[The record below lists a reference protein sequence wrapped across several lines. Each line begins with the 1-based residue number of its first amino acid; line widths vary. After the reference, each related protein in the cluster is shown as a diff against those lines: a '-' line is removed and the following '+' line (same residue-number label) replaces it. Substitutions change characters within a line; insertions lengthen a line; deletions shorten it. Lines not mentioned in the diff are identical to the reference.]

1 MSLAGKANDAPVK
14 DMAQSV
20 DSSRDRDGVLELTKA
35 QSKRLLL
42 KTDLVV
48 MPLAVLSMTLA
59 FLDKVWPKLSQIKSP
74 LTPSRMHWDMP
85 LFSVSRRM
93 PTSSLKN
100 TVGSVA
106 SSTSVT
112 WLWSFLHSG

>member
-1 MSLAGKANDAPVK
+1 MSQTPKTEQGQAK

-20 DSSRDRDGVLELTKA
+20 ASDREQDETLELTKA

-59 FLDKVWPKLSQIKSP
+59 FLDKVCLDTQILP
-74 LTPSRMHWDMP
+74 I
-85 LFSVSRRM
+85 
-93 PTSSLKN
+93 
-100 TVGSVA
+100 A
-106 SSTSVT
+106 C
-112 WLWSFLHSG
+112 

>member
-1 MSLAGKANDAPVK
+1 MSQTPKTEQGQTK

-20 DSSRDRDGVLELTKA
+20 ASDREQDEVLELTKA

-59 FLDKVWPKLSQIKSP
+59 FLDKVCLDTRIPPI
-74 LTPSRMHWDMP
+74 
-85 LFSVSRRM
+85 
-93 PTSSLKN
+93 
-100 TVGSVA
+100 A
-106 SSTSVT
+106 C
-112 WLWSFLHSG
+112 